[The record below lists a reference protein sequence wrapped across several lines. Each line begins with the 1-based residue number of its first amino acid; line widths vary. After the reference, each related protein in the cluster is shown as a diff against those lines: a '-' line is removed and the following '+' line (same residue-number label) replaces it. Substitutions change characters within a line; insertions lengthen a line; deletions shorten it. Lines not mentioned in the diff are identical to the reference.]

1 MKTVDLS
8 TANNNKS
15 VIIDIEYSIACV
27 KAEGG
32 GIIKLF
38 HPQPTRTKVVRTH
51 LRSGIKRGTVKQMI
65 EGEKFNAEDRIS
77 RYFCNV
83 HPELLSDAD
92 YNASNSSVTL
102 ILV

>member
-15 VIIDIEYSIACV
+15 VIIDIEYAVACV

-32 GIIKLF
+32 GVIKLL
-38 HPQPTRTKVVRTH
+38 HPQPTRARAVRTH
-51 LRSGIKRGTVKQMI
+51 LRAAVKRGTVKQI
-65 EGEKFNAEDRIS
+65 LEGEKFNAEDRIS

-83 HPELLSDAD
+83 HPELLNDTD
-92 YNASNSSVTL
+92 YDLANPSVTL

>member
-1 MKTVDLS
+1 METVDLS

-15 VIIDIEYSIACV
+15 VIIDIEYAIACK

-38 HPQPTRTKVVRTH
+38 HPQTTRKKAVRTH
-51 LRSGIKRGTVKQMI
+51 IRASLRRGNIKQML
-65 EGEKFNAEDRIS
+65 EGERFNAEDRIS
-77 RYFCNV
+77 RYLCNV
-83 HPELLSDAD
+83 YPELLSDAD
-92 YNASNSSVTL
+92 YNASNASVTL